1 MRQSLIFLVAGLLGG
16 FAFSMFWGAE
26 PRRTL
31 AGENALSGSAP
42 AFNGPAL
49 AQQLQRIE
57 EQLDDERRQR
67 EVLVAEFAALRDDF
81 DTLREQAVD
90 VARTAEDAFG
100 RQADGAERPPSAATI
115 AQPGRR
121 FGRSRGDPIAMLTDA
136 GFSLEQAQSIDRR
149 VEELSVAAMQA
160 RYDARRGETTPGAP
174 GEQLLDAAAALR
186 RELGDADYERY
197 LTATGR
203 STSVNVASV
212 LASSAAET
220 AGLQPGDQIVT
231 YAGERVFDVRDLNRV
246 LLEGTAGESVLV
258 DVVRDGQPIQI
269 AIPRGPL
276 GIGSG
281 FNRQRNR

>member
-26 PRRTL
+26 PRRTF
-31 AGENALSGSAP
+31 AGDDAPLGSMA
-42 AFNGPAL
+42 ASNGPAL

-57 EQLDDERRQR
+57 EQLADEHRQR
-67 EVLVAEFAALRDDF
+67 EALVAEFAALRNDF
-81 DTLREQAVD
+81 EMMREQAVD
-90 VARTAEDAFG
+90 VARTTEDAFSREG
-100 RQADGAERPPSAATI
+100 DASERPPSAATV

-121 FGRSRGDPIAMLTDA
+121 FGRSRGDPITMLTDA

-174 GEQLLDAAAALR
+174 VEQLLDAAAALR
-186 RELGDADYERY
+186 LELGDADYERY

-220 AGLQPGDQIVT
+220 AGLQTGDEIVT
-231 YAGERVFDVRDLNRV
+231 YAGERVFDARDLNRV
-246 LLEGTAGESVLV
+246 LLEGTAGESVLL

-281 FNRQRNR
+281 FNRRRNR